1 MNERGNN
8 QKLANFAICFTMI
21 VAMLM
26 AIMFSHY
33 LFADNVHL
41 VEQKQMRGS
50 VQTMKYQ
57 MHTIEDDSAP
67 QGIVEVYT
75 MHSGQVEDGSE
86 SIAFFAVHQYVDVY
100 VDDLLV
106 YSLKKSDKCE
116 LGQTAGTNWINVA
129 LEPDQS
135 NKKIEIE
142 LTPIYKS
149 SVDAKMEFLKG
160 PQIELV
166 LKQLRSDWIL
176 IALSVMTMFSG
187 LLFFVVAI
195 FKFRRKTTGDNLAA
209 LGCFAIMIGLW
220 KFTDI
225 GLCFIMWPE
234 RTILFFYIS
243 IGMLMFMPVP
253 IMKAM
258 KSFYDERL
266 HKIMDI
272 SCVLAV
278 SVAMVQI
285 LLQMGGIM
293 DLRETL
299 VVTHIIIA
307 LNALFGL
314 VALAY
319 EKLYLKRAGRVGVG
333 RMLFGICAVGAMAD
347 LIIYYVKEDSFG
359 LFFTVLSFL
368 VYITVVG
375 FQLAFDYFKKENEL
389 LEKEVELS
397 ESRID
402 LMVSQIQ
409 PHFLYNV
416 ITSIMAICMQSSE
429 KAIAALADFAD
440 YLRGNLD
447 SLQSEKMIA
456 FSKELHHIE
465 SYMRLEALR
474 FADKLNI
481 EYDIEVKDFLVPTLA
496 VQPLMENAV
505 KHGVGQKE
513 EGGTVRLITRE
524 LGDHILIIVE
534 DTGVGFDPAKKKDD
548 GRSHLGLENV
558 KRRISVMS
566 KGEMDIVSHAGQGTT
581 ITLKLPKE
589 I

>member
-100 VDDLLV
+100 VDGMLV

-534 DTGVGFDPAKKKDD
+534 DTGVGFNPAEKKDD

-558 KRRISVMS
+558 RRRISVMS